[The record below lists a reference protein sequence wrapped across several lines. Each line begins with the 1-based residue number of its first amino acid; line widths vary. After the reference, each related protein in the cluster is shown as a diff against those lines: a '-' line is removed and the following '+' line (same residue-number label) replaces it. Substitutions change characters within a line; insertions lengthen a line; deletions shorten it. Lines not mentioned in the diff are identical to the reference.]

1 MAVGDLSFE
10 LENEVL
16 EDVDEG
22 VINMLEHDSRA
33 NYQDGRQRRDDL
45 NQWWIEH
52 YVDRT

>member
-1 MAVGDLSFE
+1 MAVGDPSFE

-22 VINMLEHDSRA
+22 DIGMPEGNSRA